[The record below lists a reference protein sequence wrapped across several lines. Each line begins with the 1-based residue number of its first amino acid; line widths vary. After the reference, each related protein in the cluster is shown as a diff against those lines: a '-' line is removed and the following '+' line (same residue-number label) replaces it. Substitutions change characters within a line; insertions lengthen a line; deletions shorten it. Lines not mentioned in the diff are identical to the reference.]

1 MTLDSRINNMHW
13 NYWFWLL
20 CITLSSKF
28 VKQNAE
34 KDYNIYSVSK
44 LVQTTYICSLL
55 HSDCLSDPFWFVRK
69 SIFWELCYF
78 HQKSLLTWLR
88 STNRDKDLF
97 FSTNNLKID
106 ETGEEGLISW
116 SRTKL
121 LMAKNEFSGLRFF
134 RTLDSM
140 YMSTYIVYQFGLI
153 CIHTRKILTRS
164 ILCTITVIG
173 YYHGCQIFLGT
184 KYQNGKKYF
193 KLPRTIPNV
202 HKI

>member
-121 LMAKNEFSGLRFF
+121 LMVKNEFSVLRFF

-140 YMSTYIVYQFGLI
+140 Y
-153 CIHTRKILTRS
+153 IHTCLHSLSVWADMYTY
-164 ILCTITVIG
+164 T
-173 YYHGCQIFLGT
+173 
-184 KYQNGKKYF
+184 QNFNKVNFVYNYSNRL
-193 KLPRTIPNV
+193 LPRLPDFSWYKIPKRE
-202 HKI
+202 KIFQITTNYTKCP